1 METSEQVAPV
11 EAIGS
16 HLATRLSQLRM
27 TIPSADRRRTARGRM
42 RTCKELT
49 EHKRR
54 AEQLRKDAQS
64 TTEMAAVEALMTE
77 IDDVRSQLA
86 KGGGLVRAVHDEKAA
101 RRLGRNWTPADP
113 ANAGVAAVK
122 TAEDR

>member
-54 AEQLRKDAQS
+54 AEQLRQDAQTKIELAS
-64 TTEMAAVEALMTE
+64 VEALVTE
-77 IDDVRSQLA
+77 IDEVRSLLA
-86 KGGGLVRAVHDEKAA
+86 QGGGLVRAVHDEKAA
-101 RRLGRNWTPADP
+101 RRLRRNWMPADP
-113 ANAGVAAVK
+113 ASAGVAEVK
-122 TAEDR
+122 TVEDR

>member
-1 METSEQVAPV
+1 METSAQAAPV

-54 AEQLRKDAQS
+54 AEQLRQDAP
-64 TTEMAAVEALMTE
+64 TETELAAVEALVTE
-77 IDDVRSQLA
+77 IDEVRSLLA
-86 KGGGLVRAVHDEKAA
+86 EGARLVRAVNDEKAA
-101 RRLGRNWTPADP
+101 RRLRRNWTPANPDSD
-113 ANAGVAAVK
+113 GI
-122 TAEDR
+122 AEV